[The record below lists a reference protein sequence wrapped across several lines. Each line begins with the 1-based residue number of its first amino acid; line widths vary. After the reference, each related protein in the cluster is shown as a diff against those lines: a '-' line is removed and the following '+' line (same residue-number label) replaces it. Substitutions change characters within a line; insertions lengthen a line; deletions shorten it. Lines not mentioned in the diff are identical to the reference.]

1 MWALNGIKGNAVSD
15 IEIGSVWI
23 NRATNLMVT
32 VDAVDDMRVYYSIGG
47 NQWNPLVGWF
57 TKMFDETDIK
67 IGSVWLC
74 EKTGEEV
81 TVRNVDDKLE
91 ERPCVWFAYKD
102 GAESLLSV
110 HKFTERFTKVFCSE
124 TKDSK
129 TDADRNKF
137 GLVGR
142 PIGILAQA
150 RKDSET
156 KAVQIL
162 NEAVQIMAE
171 RGKSYDKSGGQAE
184 RSMPKIVAMF
194 NALTGHELTP
204 AQGWKFMACLKL
216 ARSEQGEHREDN
228 YLDGAAYFA
237 LAGEEAG
244 EGEQ

>member
-1 MWALNGIKGNAVSD
+1 MLALNGIEENTVSD
-15 IEIGSVWI
+15 IEIGSVWVHKQDEKI
-23 NRATNLMVT
+23 SVEVTGLNNGSVKGLMR
-32 VDAVDDMRVYYSIGG
+32 DNSDY
-47 NQWNPLVGWF
+47 
-57 TKMFDETDIK
+57 
-67 IGSVWLC
+67 IGSKSDFLYFF
-74 EKTGEEV
+74 KT
-81 TVRNVDDKLE
+81 KLK
-91 ERPCVWFAYKD
+91 YS
-102 GAESLLSV
+102 ES
-110 HKFTERFTKVFCSE
+110 EI
-124 TKDSK
+124 
-129 TDADRNKF
+129 
-137 GLVGR
+137 
-142 PIGILAQA
+142 P
-150 RKDSET
+150 

-244 EGEQ
+244 EDSK

>member
-1 MWALNGIKGNAVSD
+1 MSVIRFYCADCGSIVLKGVGCSVCNKKRSEQKSVEDSD
-15 IEIGSVWI
+15 
-23 NRATNLMVT
+23 T
-32 VDAVDDMRVYYSIGG
+32 
-47 NQWNPLVGWF
+47 P
-57 TKMFDETDIK
+57 
-67 IGSVWLC
+67 
-74 EKTGEEV
+74 
-81 TVRNVDDKLE
+81 
-91 ERPCVWFAYKD
+91 
-102 GAESLLSV
+102 
-110 HKFTERFTKVFCSE
+110 
-124 TKDSK
+124 
-129 TDADRNKF
+129 
-137 GLVGR
+137 
-142 PIGILAQA
+142 
-150 RKDSET
+150 

-244 EGEQ
+244 ENEQ

>member
-1 MWALNGIKGNAVSD
+1 MLALNGIEGNAVSD
-15 IEIGSVWI
+15 IEIGSVWVHKQDEKI
-23 NRATNLMVT
+23 SVEVTGLNNGSVKGLMR
-32 VDAVDDMRVYYSIGG
+32 DNSDY
-47 NQWNPLVGWF
+47 
-57 TKMFDETDIK
+57 
-67 IGSVWLC
+67 IGSKSDFLYFF
-74 EKTGEEV
+74 KT
-81 TVRNVDDKLE
+81 KLK
-91 ERPCVWFAYKD
+91 YS
-102 GAESLLSV
+102 ES
-110 HKFTERFTKVFCSE
+110 EI
-124 TKDSK
+124 
-129 TDADRNKF
+129 
-137 GLVGR
+137 
-142 PIGILAQA
+142 P
-150 RKDSET
+150 

-244 EGEQ
+244 EDSK